1 MTSGLVNVSFS
12 LPEWKAVKVIF
23 FAPWVRTFIFFDVWI
38 ETPWVLLPSL
48 NPERS
53 LCKMLKLK
61 QIVPVQSSTKG
72 VSCGWSHKRIL
83 TTHSKVRA
91 DMQDSIIHQA
101 ILIPGWSY
109 ARLTL
114 SERSLDDSSSQK
126 KTVVPTRWTYSGQCG
141 LLAGNPRTCRA
152 LCFFSIFHYILQQIQ
167 AATNLILPPRNWRFY
182 HRRIPFLSK
191 TAKSL

>member
-1 MTSGLVNVSFS
+1 M
-12 LPEWKAVKVIF
+12 
-23 FAPWVRTFIFFDVWI
+23 WV
-38 ETPWVLLPSL
+38 ESPWVLLPSL

-61 QIVPVQSSTKG
+61 QIVPVQSTTKR
-72 VSCGWSHKRIL
+72 VSCGWLHKRIS
-83 TTHSKVRA
+83 TTHSNVRA
-91 DMQDSIIHQA
+91 AIQDSMIRQA

-109 ARLTL
+109 SGLTL
-114 SERSLDDSSSQK
+114 SGRSLDDSSSQK

-141 LLAGNPRTCRA
+141 LLAGNHRICRA

-167 AATNLILPPRNWRFY
+167 AATNFILPPRNWRFY
-182 HRRIPFLSK
+182 HRRNPFLSK

>member
-1 MTSGLVNVSFS
+1 MTSGLVNASFS

-23 FAPWVRTFIFFDVWI
+23 FAPWVRTFIFFDVWV

-48 NPERS
+48 NAERS

-61 QIVPVQSSTKG
+61 QIVPVQSTTKR
-72 VSCGWSHKRIL
+72 VSCGWSHKRIS

-91 DMQDSIIHQA
+91 DIEDSIIHQA

-109 ARLTL
+109 TRLTL

-126 KTVVPTRWTYSGQCG
+126 KTVVATRWTYSGQCG
-141 LLAGNPRTCRA
+141 LSAGNPRICRA
-152 LCFFSIFHYILQQIQ
+152 LCFFSIFHYVLQQIQ
-167 AATNLILPPRNWRFY
+167 AATNFILPPRNWRFY
-182 HRRIPFLSK
+182 HRRILFLSK